1 MSGTF
6 PPATSLVTGPSGG
19 APRRRLPRPGPWAI
33 RVASVVALAVVVVV
47 AAAVI
52 PGSHAQ
58 SAHPAVAAR
67 LTSRSPV
74 GGVVRSRQTKVFGSD
89 VAASRYGTQISQ
101 RENGIGPDGQIA
113 SDLTPLPP
121 TAFDRPIAA
130 YRSYAEQWS
139 AKLGAAV
146 TRLHATLA
154 ANDRTASES
163 AWDTAFADYL
173 HLGAVYGLVP
183 DTLNRQLAGVPP
195 TVGERDFPG
204 LHRIEMGLW
213 TGAAPRSLM
222 PLATAIGRAVAE
234 LRRTLPSVP
243 ILPLDYATRA
253 HEILEDAQRDYMSGS
268 DVPWS
273 QAGVL
278 ATEAGVLATD
288 KVISTLVPLLE
299 GRDNTLAES
308 QNWLGRLQATLLSV
322 RRRDGSWPSLQ
333 QLTTA
338 QRERVD
344 GSLAGT
350 LGALAQVPGTLE
362 TVGLPVIPTIASQA
376 ASQAARR

>member
-6 PPATSLVTGPSGG
+6 PPTPSLATGPDGDS
-19 APRRRLPRPGPWAI
+19 PRRRLPRPGPWAVRI
-33 RVASVVALAVVVVV
+33 GAVVALAIIVIV

-52 PGSHAQ
+52 PGSHSQ
-58 SAHPAVAAR
+58 SPHPAAAAR

-74 GGVVRSRQTKVFGSD
+74 GGAVRARQTKVFGSD

-113 SDLTPLPP
+113 SDLTPLP
-121 TAFDRPIAA
+121 TRAFDRPIAA
-130 YRSYAEQWS
+130 YRVYAERWS
-139 AKLGAAV
+139 VKLGRAV
-146 TRLHATLA
+146 TQLHAALA
-154 ANDRTASES
+154 ANDRDASKN
-163 AWDTAFADYL
+163 AWDTAFTDYL
-173 HLGAVYGLVP
+173 HLGAVYGLIP
-183 DTLNRQLAGVPP
+183 DTLNRQLAGVPQ

-213 TGAAPRSLM
+213 TGAAPRSLA
-222 PLATAIGRAVAE
+222 PLATAIAGAVVG
-234 LRRTLPSVP
+234 LKKTLPTVP

-288 KVISTLVPLLE
+288 KVISTLVPLLQ

-308 QNWLGRLQATLLSV
+308 QNWLGQLQTTLLSV
-322 RRRDGSWPSLQ
+322 RRRDGSWPALD
-333 QLTTA
+333 QLSVT
-338 QRERVD
+338 QRERID

-350 LGALAQVPGTLE
+350 LTALEEVPGTLE
-362 TVGLPVIPTIASQA
+362 TVSIPVIPTIASQA
-376 ASQAARR
+376 AKK